1 MSPPA
6 CTLAPKAIPNAPRTE
21 IAGWLGDALKIKVH
35 APALE
40 GRAND
45 ELCAFLAEKLHL
57 PKRAVTLL
65 QGEKSRQ
72 KIVHIAGLTREK
84 VIARLISPERP

>member
-1 MSPPA
+1 MSHA
-6 CTLAPKAIPNAPRTE
+6 AASSCTLAIKAIPNAPRTA
-21 IAGWLGDALKIKVH
+21 IAGWLGDALKVKVH

-40 GRAND
+40 GRAN
-45 ELCAFLAEKLHL
+45 ENLCLFLAEKLGL

-72 KIVHIAGLTREK
+72 KVVRIDGLTAEETK
-84 VIARLISPERP
+84 QRLA

>member
-1 MSPPA
+1 MTMKA
-6 CTLAPKAIPNAPRTE
+6 DGCTLAIKVIPNAPRTE

-45 ELCAFLAEKLHL
+45 ELCEFLAGKLDL
-57 PKRAVTLL
+57 PRRAVTLL

-72 KIVHIAGLTREK
+72 KVVSILGLTR
-84 VIARLISPERP
+84 VVANARLSSGA

>member
-1 MSPPA
+1 MA
-6 CTLAPKAIPNAPRTE
+6 DAHCTLAIKAIPNAPRTE

-45 ELCAFLAEKLHL
+45 ALCEFIADTLDL
-57 PKRAVTLL
+57 PRRAVTVF

-72 KIVHIAGLTREK
+72 KVLRIEGLSLEETKR
-84 VIARLISPERP
+84 RLG

>member
-1 MSPPA
+1 MSDPA
-6 CTLAPKAIPNAPRTE
+6 CTLALKAIPNAPRTE

-45 ELCAFLAEKLHL
+45 ELCAFLAAKLRL

-72 KIVHIAGLTREK
+72 KVVHIAGITRGE
-84 VIARLISPERP
+84 VIARLISPKRS